1 MKEKKVVYYWILPI
15 LFTALLWII
24 KLLEYTYDTSLS
36 LWGIYPKTI
45 SGLKGIL
52 VAPLLHGSFNHLF
65 SNTFPLII
73 LSCGLLYFY
82 KHSARIT
89 IIIIYFGTNV
99 LVWLFA
105 RQAYH
110 IGSSGLIYGF
120 VTFLFFSGVIRR
132 DKRSIALALLV
143 TFLYGSLVWGV
154 LPLRNSSSWESHI
167 FGSLT
172 GIACA
177 IIFRKSD
184 PYKVYDWEDEPD
196 TENPDDLKVS
206 HNPTDNF

>member
-1 MKEKKVVYYWILPI
+1 MKEIKSVYYLILPVV
-15 LFTALLWII
+15 FTALLWII
-24 KLLEYTYDTSLS
+24 KLYEYTSGISLS
-36 LWGIYPKTI
+36 LWGIYPKTL

-52 VAPLLHGSFNHLF
+52 AAPLLHGSFTHLF

-73 LSCGLLYFY
+73 LSSGLLYFY
-82 KHSARIT
+82 KNAARST
-89 IIIIYFGTNV
+89 IIIIYFGTNL

-143 TFLYGSLVWGV
+143 TFLYGSLVWGI

-172 GIACA
+172 GIICA
-177 IIFRKSD
+177 VIFRKSD

-196 TENPDDLKVS
+196 TENPNELKVS
-206 HNPTDNF
+206 RNPADNF